1 LYIAD
6 SSNHRIRKV
15 TRDGVIQT
23 LAGTGVPAFSG
34 DGGPA
39 TSARLNSPTCVA
51 VDAAGNLLI
60 ADTQNHRIRKVT
72 PVGLIST
79 LAGTGSAAFNGDGG
93 PGTSASLQ
101 SPQGL
106 ALDATG
112 NLYVADS
119 LNHRVRQL
127 APDGR
132 ISTIAGSGA
141 RGFGGDAGPAMLANL
156 NSPSRV
162 AVDAEGNLLIADTGN
177 HRIRKV
183 TPGSLITT
191 MAGAGTFGYSGDGGL
206 ATGAQLYSPAGV
218 ALNAA
223 GDLFIAD
230 TQNHRIRKV
239 SVRAEPPVVEPA
251 LGVPFV
257 ERQLPSSY
265 TPSAKFV
272 VTLQAA
278 VPAGTQ
284 VYAVEDQPP
293 AGWVVGAVSHAGSFS
308 SADQKVRFGPFF
320 DATSRSLIYEVTPP
334 ASESG
339 TKGFRGKASADG
351 VDSAI
356 GGLNTIALADLGQR
370 HPADNN
376 PADNRLTISEVTSY
390 GAAWRRGTSWPTG
403 PNPIP
408 ISYLTRAGA
417 LWRGGE
423 TYRLNPSI
431 AEPPLWWVSDT
442 SVAPQDTSRARANV
456 SLMGQ
461 SSLRTLVERH
471 LTDRFVPGEALTIE
485 LTVQPQA
492 TASVYAVEDRVP
504 DGWTA
509 SSVSHDGTWDVRNQR
524 VKWGPFFDGSPRV
537 LSYRGHSPKDALEA
551 VAFAGAASFDGRDL
565 EVTGPRRTRA
575 SSRLGKLRFL
585 MNGRVELEIH
595 GHAGARYTIEVSSNL
610 ADWSPLGTFIP
621 VDRKLVFDDPNRSSR
636 RQTFYRAVREEG
648 TLQANREST
657 PMHTSQNA
665 NLSNRSS
672 PTESVQGAR

>member
-1 LYIAD
+1 
-6 SSNHRIRKV
+6 
-15 TRDGVIQT
+15 
-23 LAGTGVPAFSG
+23 G

-93 PGTSASLQ
+93 PGTSASFQ

-106 ALDATG
+106 ALDAAG

-119 LNHRVRQL
+119 QNHRVRKL

-141 RGFGGDAGPAMLANL
+141 RGFGGDAGPAILANL

-162 AVDAEGNLLIADTGN
+162 AVDAAGNLLIADTGN
-177 HRIRKV
+177 HRIRRV
-183 TPGSLITT
+183 TPAGLITT
-191 MAGAGTFGYSGDGGL
+191 IAGAGTFGYSGDGGL
-206 ATGAQLYSPAGV
+206 ATGAQLYSPGGV

-257 ERQLPSSY
+257 ERQLPSNY

-272 VTLQAA
+272 VTLQAKA
-278 VPAGTQ
+278 PAGTQ

-293 AGWVVGAVSHAGSFS
+293 AGWAVGTISHAGSFS
-308 SADQKVRFGPFF
+308 PTDQMVRFGPFF
-320 DATSRSLIYEVTPP
+320 DATARNLTYEVTPP
-334 ASESG
+334 AGESG
-339 TKGFRGKASADG
+339 TEEFRGKASADG

-376 PADNRLTISEVTSY
+376 PADNRMKISEVTAY
-390 GAAWRRGTSWPTG
+390 GAAWRSGTSWPTG

-423 TYRLNPSI
+423 TYRLDPNIP
-431 AEPPLWWVSDT
+431 EPPLWWVNDT
-442 SVAPQDTSRARANV
+442 AAAPQNRGSGRANV
-456 SLMGQ
+456 SLMAQ
-461 SSLRTLVERH
+461 SSSPPWVTGH
-471 LTDRFVPGEALTIE
+471 LPDRFVPG
-485 LTVQPQA
+485 QA
-492 TASVYAVEDRVP
+492 FVIQLAVRPPANASAYAVEDRLP

-509 SSVSHDGTWDVRNQR
+509 SSISHDGAWDARNRQ
-524 VKWGPFFDGSPRV
+524 VKWGPFFDNQPRQLRYEIV
-537 LSYRGHSPKDALEA
+537 AAADSTQA
-551 VAFAGAASFDGRDL
+551 VVFQGTASFDGASSVIAGQRQS
-565 EVTGPRRTRA
+565 RA
-575 SSRLGKLRFL
+575 TSRLGRIGQLSSGEL
-585 MNGRVELEIH
+585 QIELHGRI
-595 GHAGARYTIEVSSNL
+595 GAKYVIEASSNL
-610 ADWSPLGTFIP
+610 LDWTRVGEATNTDGT
-621 VDRKLVFDDPNRSSR
+621 LVFKDEGSVRSQR
-636 RQTFYRAVREEG
+636 FYRVV
-648 TLQANREST
+648 
-657 PMHTSQNA
+657 
-665 NLSNRSS
+665 S
-672 PTESVQGAR
+672 P